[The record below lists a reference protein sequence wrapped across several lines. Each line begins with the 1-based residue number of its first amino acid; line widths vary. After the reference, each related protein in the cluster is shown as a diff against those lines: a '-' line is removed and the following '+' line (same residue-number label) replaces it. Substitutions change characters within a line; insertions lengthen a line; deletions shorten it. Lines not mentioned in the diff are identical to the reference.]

1 MRRNGPFH
9 GLNAFMHGSVRDDGA
24 HIGVMVRHGGATA

>member
-24 HIGVMVRHGGATA
+24 RIGMKGCYGGATA